1 MTRSAWLGL
10 GVAVALLA
18 ACQTEQQFLQQKEY
32 EAVQV
37 ATNRAK
43 FEMGCAEVQST
54 VLSREMTQPAIE
66 GPYVAG
72 IQRGEYTV
80 GVSGCGQRKTFVVIC
95 PEGGDGCFAAQGREF
110 GQ

>member
-1 MTRSAWLGL
+1 MTRGAWL
-10 GVAVALLA
+10 GVAVVLLA

-43 FEMGCAEVQST
+43 FEMACAEVQST

-66 GPYVAG
+66 GPYVGG
-72 IQRGEYTV
+72 IERGEYTV

-95 PEGGDGCFAAQGREF
+95 PQGGDGCFAAQGREF